1 MSSEGPQVVEAGA
14 DRWGIGDSS
23 GPTTV
28 WFELDVA

>member
-1 MSSEGPQVVEAGA
+1 MASNVEAGA
-14 DRWGIGDSS
+14 GRWGIEDS

>member
-1 MSSEGPQVVEAGA
+1 MVEAGA
-14 DRWGIGDSS
+14 DRWGIDDSS

>member
-14 DRWGIGDSS
+14 DRWGIASS